1 MTVRLAIVIAAVA
14 VLSGH
19 GFAQDPYQQ
28 ILRSLEAGKEGD
40 AANQLLRVIRAGPS
54 DARTV
59 LLDQCYTSF
68 RQRGTSAAWLR
79 CLGQALEAA
88 PADVEL
94 LWFRAYT
101 RIELKLLAGAR
112 DDLQTASKA
121 APGDPRIRQGRGWI
135 AALSFDHR
143 AAARLLSGID
153 GKGAAYHARL
163 AASLDSARTRQI
175 TGLIMGIGL
184 VTGLVLAA
192 WRISRPSRS

>member
-1 MTVRLAIVIAAVA
+1 MTVRLAILIASVA

-40 AANQLLRVIRAGPS
+40 AAIQLLRVIRAGPS

-88 PADVEL
+88 PDDVE
-94 LWFRAYT
+94 F
-101 RIELKLLAGAR
+101 
-112 DDLQTASKA
+112 
-121 APGDPRIRQGRGWI
+121 
-135 AALSFDHR
+135 
-143 AAARLLSGID
+143 
-153 GKGAAYHARL
+153 
-163 AASLDSARTRQI
+163 ARTPASNSSFSQEP
-175 TGLIMGIGL
+175 
-184 VTGLVLAA
+184 VTISKPHPRRRRGTPESDKEGAG
-192 WRISRPSRS
+192 SRPSLLITGRPPDSSLA